1 MCEWERTHT
10 EASLGPPAR
19 AVRRRLPR
27 AVDKYRNGHPMPMF
41 RWRKQELRERFY
53 PPEFRG
59 MYDRFSDVIHRYVRR
74 GDTMLDAGCGSGRV
88 FQYHFD
94 DEQRPRLIVGVDVTD
109 EPRTNRNIDAAA
121 RAGRAARPVARAPV
135 DGGVLGPG
143 GGAPPPPERVF
154 GELARVLK
162 PGGRLLI
169 LTPNRWH
176 YVTVSSALLPHR
188 FHLKYNQWR
197 GVDAHD
203 IFPTVYRANTASR
216 LRRLYERAGLDVE
229 QLYQFETEP
238 EYLAFS
244 APAYALGVGFERLVN
259 RFDALKHLR
268 VNLLAV
274 GRKRPWSQPPT

>member
-1 MCEWERTHT
+1 
-10 EASLGPPAR
+10 
-19 AVRRRLPR
+19 
-27 AVDKYRNGHPMPMF
+27 MPF
-41 RWRKQELRERFY
+41 LRFRKQELRARFY
-53 PPEFRG
+53 PPRFRG
-59 MYDRFSDVIHRYVRR
+59 TYDRFSDVIHDYVRQ
-74 GDTMLDAGCGSGRV
+74 GDVMLDAGCGSGRV

-94 DEQRPRLIVGVDVTD
+94 EGQRPRLIVGVDVTD
-109 EPRTNRNIDAAA
+109 EPKGNQNIDAAA
-121 RAGRAARPVARAPV
+121 RADLGALPFADDTFDVAISSHVAEH
-135 DGGVLGPG
+135 LTQ
-143 GGAPPPPERVF
+143 PERVF
-154 GELARVLK
+154 GELSRVLK

-176 YVTVSSALLPHR
+176 YVTVSSALLPHG
-188 FHLKYNQWR
+188 FHLTYNRWR

-244 APAYALGVGFERLVN
+244 APTYALGVGFERLVN
-259 RFDALKHLR
+259 RFDALKNLR

-274 GRKRPWSQPPT
+274 GRKRPWSQPPR